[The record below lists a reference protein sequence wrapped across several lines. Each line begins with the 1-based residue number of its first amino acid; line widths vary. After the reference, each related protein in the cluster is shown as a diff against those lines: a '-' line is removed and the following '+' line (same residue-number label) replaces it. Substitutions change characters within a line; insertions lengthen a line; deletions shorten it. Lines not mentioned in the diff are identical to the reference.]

1 MAVEGKSELRAL
13 GDAIRAERKK
23 FEVSQEDFAEMCD
36 LHRTYIGQVE
46 RGEKNISFISILRI
60 AEALGTKPSALF
72 ARARL

>member
-36 LHRTYIGQVE
+36 LHRTYVGQVE
-46 RGEKNISFISILRI
+46 RGEKNISFINILRVSR
-60 AEALGTKPSALF
+60 ALGVEPSLLLK
-72 ARARL
+72 RAGL